1 MGFRHSRVRS
11 HWAVVVLEPF
21 LLLSLYLLNTLPGC
35 SSEQS
40 DMLKEFDHNM
50 QQVKQMYQH

>member
-1 MGFRHSRVRS
+1 M
-11 HWAVVVLEPF
+11 VVLELF

-35 SSEQS
+35 SGEYI

-50 QQVKQMYQH
+50 QQVKQMYKH